1 LTISDL
7 SISPYLYPDFVW
19 LDAYK
24 VPQLPTTKLI
34 PGKYFAAEKFNG
46 CISDKSQEIEV
57 KFESPIITI
66 APTKLPTCGVGNGAL
81 KVVGGVTGYTYKW
94 SKNGTPMTDIGDQ
107 ISNLPTDY
115 TIKYSV
121 IVEDTKG
128 CKAYDTTQFTDC
140 EPPGIP
146 HVLTLYKDGK
156 NDVFKLYYHTKYP
169 NCKLSIFNRWG
180 AMVYESKDIPYK
192 DDWDGK
198 PNVGGT
204 LGSGELP
211 TGTYFY
217 LIDKGDGSALES
229 GYIELVK

>member
-1 LTISDL
+1 
-7 SISPYLYPDFVW
+7 
-19 LDAYK
+19 
-24 VPQLPTTKLI
+24 
-34 PGKYFAAEKFNG
+34 
-46 CISDKSQEIEV
+46 
-57 KFESPIITI
+57 
-66 APTKLPTCGVGNGAL
+66 
-81 KVVGGVTGYTYKW
+81 
-94 SKNGTPMTDIGDQ
+94 M
-107 ISNLPTDY
+107 
-115 TIKYSV
+115 

-128 CKAYDTTQFTDC
+128 CKAYDTTQFSDC

-146 HVLTLYKDGK
+146 HVLTLNKDGK

-180 AMVYESKDIPYK
+180 AMVFESKDIPYK

-198 PNVGGT
+198 PNVSGT